1 MSDTAHESRAHK
13 ILRAIEP
20 LIYAKRKLTMAI
32 LLALTAFFLWQA
44 ALIKPDAGFDKSIPL
59 KHEYMQ
65 VYKQY
70 QESFGG
76 ANTILVALMQKNG
89 DIYNGKFLHRLKQ
102 VTDAVFFLPNID
114 RSQVQSLFT
123 PNVTYIEVVE
133 GGFFGT
139 NVIPADYP
147 TDENVTPEML
157 AKVKD
162 HVGKANIIGRLVSN
176 NQHGAIVQADL
187 LEINPITGE
196 KLDYGSVAD
205 QIEDR
210 VRGQFASPDKYIYK
224 AKRDLIVGQDY
235 PLKPNSPFK
244 DGEVLFK
251 QGETVTE
258 GYVQLGW
265 LKTQVKKLPAL
276 RHLDDGSAVPVEV
289 PARLLDVEKVANPDY
304 TPDIEIHIVGF
315 AKVVGDVID
324 ATLQVTAFFVL
335 TLVMTMILLWL
346 YVGNFKLAVL
356 PLVCSITAVIWEFGL
371 LKLFGKGLDPFAIL
385 VPFLILAVSVSHGVQ
400 YVNAWVGEIA
410 DNGRSSFDA
419 SLYTWR
425 RLAIYG
431 TMAIMTD
438 VAGFAMIG
446 FIPVGI
452 IQEMALNACLGM
464 AAIIITNK
472 VMMPIWLTWVSVGD
486 PKAFKEKQDRRDSI
500 FDGFWRLL
508 SNMTNPKPAVVA
520 LLICAVLLGWGL
532 WKGKD
537 LQIGDSQKGVPEL
550 LPDSRYNNDNAAIV
564 SNFALGTDL
573 IKVIAETDADA
584 CINSGVMDQIY
595 RLAWKLDNTK
605 GVQSTLSLPEL
616 SRLVYSIFVEGSP
629 KFYVLARNKDALGQ
643 AIKPIAPPTG
653 FLNESC
659 SAMPIW
665 TFLSD
670 HRAVTINRVVDQVK
684 AFNLSNSQEFYETH
698 KDVNAEYCGTKNH
711 TRRELGL
718 EKIKL
723 QHMTEVLHKKGLSDD
738 QVNAD
743 PAITAQQKVVSDADD
758 KLKGMDK
765 ECPVNFALASGNV
778 GVMAATNE
786 LVEKLE
792 HPILYLVYFAIVICV
807 FVSFFEWQSLVC
819 IMLPLVLVSMLAYA
833 VMAILSIG
841 MKTATLPVV
850 ALAVG
855 IGVDYGIYVYATLA
869 DACAGGYSLKE
880 GYFKTLKMTGK
891 AVVFTGITLGFGVA
905 TWLWSGL
912 QFQRDMGKLLVFMF
926 TANMFGAILILPAI
940 ASFLLKPRKLA
951 PGEKPVMVSRH

>member
-1 MSDTAHESRAHK
+1 MSDNRFYK
-13 ILRAIEP
+13 LMFQIGEP
-20 LIYAKRKLTMAI
+20 LIYARRKLTMGI
-32 LLALTAFFLWQA
+32 LLLITAFFLWE
-44 ALIKPDAGFDKSIPL
+44 ALHIQPDAGFDKSIPL
-59 KHEYMQ
+59 KHKYMQ

-70 QESFGG
+70 QEEFGG
-76 ANTILVALMQKNG
+76 ANTILVALMQKDG
-89 DIYNGKFLHRLKQ
+89 DIYNSKFLHRLKQ
-102 VTDAVFFLPNID
+102 VTDAVFFLPHID

-147 TDENVTPEML
+147 ADGEASPEML

-176 NQHGAIVQADL
+176 DQHGAIVQADL
-187 LEINPITGE
+187 LEIDPVTGE
-196 KLDYGSVAD
+196 KLDYGAVAD

-210 VRGQFASPDKYIYK
+210 VRGHFASPDKFIYK
-224 AKRDLIVGQDY
+224 AKRDIIVGKDF

-251 QGETVTE
+251 QGDTVTE
-258 GYVQLGW
+258 GYVHLDFLQTL
-265 LKTQVKKLPAL
+265 VKRLPAL
-276 RHLDDGSAVPVEV
+276 RHLDDGSAVDVDV
-289 PARLLDVEKVANPDY
+289 PARLLDVEQVKNEDY

-324 ATLQVTAFFVL
+324 ATLQVALFFLL
-335 TLVMTMILLWL
+335 TLVMTGILLWL
-346 YVGNFKLAVL
+346 YVGSFKLAIL

-371 LKLFGKGLDPFAIL
+371 LHLLGFGLDPFAIL

-410 DNGRSSFDA
+410 DNGRNSFDA
-419 SLYTWR
+419 SLFTWR

-446 FIPVGI
+446 LIPVGI

-464 AAIIITNK
+464 LAIIITNK
-472 VMMPIWLTWVSVGD
+472 VMMPIWLTWVNVGD
-486 PKAFKEKQDRRDSI
+486 PKAFKHKQEQRDSI
-500 FDGFWRLL
+500 FDGLWHFI
-508 SNMTNPKPAVVA
+508 SGMTDRKAAITA
-520 LLICAVLLGWGL
+520 LLICGVLLGWGL

-584 CINSGVMDQIY
+584 CIKAGVMNQIY
-595 RLAWKLDNTK
+595 GLAWKLDNTQ

-643 AIKPIAPPTG
+643 AIKPISPPTG

-665 TFLSD
+665 TFLGD
-670 HRAVTINRVVDQVK
+670 HRAVTINRVVKQVEDYN
-684 AFNLSNSQEFYETH
+684 AGNAAQFFETH
-698 KDVNAEYCGTKNH
+698 KDVDAKYCEDKNVARRDLGTQKQ
-711 TRRELGL
+711 L
-718 EKIKL
+718 L
-723 QHMTEVLHKKGLSDD
+723 QRMTENLHKKGLSEDL
-738 QVNAD
+738 VNAD
-743 PAITAQQKVVSDADD
+743 VGIVAQQKTLSDADD
-758 KLKGMDK
+758 KFKGMDK

-786 LVEKLE
+786 LVEQLE
-792 HPILYLVYFAIVICV
+792 RPILYLVYAAIIVCV
-807 FVSFFEWQSLVC
+807 FLSFFEWQSLVC

-833 VMAILSIG
+833 VMAILGIG
-841 MKTATLPVV
+841 MKIATLPVV

-855 IGVDYGIYVYATLA
+855 IGVDYGIYVYATMA
-869 DACAGGYSLKE
+869 DACAGGFSLKE

-905 TWLWSGL
+905 TWLFSGL

-940 ASFLLKPRKLA
+940 ASFLLTPRKLE

>member
-196 KLDYGSVAD
+196 KLDYGSGAD

-371 LKLFGKGLDPFAIL
+371 LQTFGFGVDPFAIM
-385 VPFLILAVSVSHGVQ
+385 VPFLVLAVSTSHGVQ
-400 YVNAWVGEIA
+400 YVNTWA
-410 DNGRSSFDA
+410 DEVTRGKDGLEA
-419 SLYTWR
+419 SKSTFR
-425 RLAIYG
+425 RLFIPGSIALL
-431 TMAIMTD
+431 TN
-438 VAGFAMIG
+438 VAGFLTIYLVPIG
-446 FIPVGI
+446 SVRD
-452 IQEMALNACLGM
+452 MSVNACLGM
-464 AAIIITNK
+464 FAVIVTNK
-472 VMMPIWLTWVSVGD
+472 VMMPIWLSKLSVANVAAFRARRLAKIDAGD
-486 PKAFKEKQDRRDSI
+486 RI
-500 FDGFWRLL
+500 WRALSLVTDKPVAAALVLL
-508 SNMTNPKPAVVA
+508 SLLVLGGSWAVQKQR
-520 LLICAVLLGWGL
+520 I
-532 WKGKD
+532 
-537 LQIGDSQKGVPEL
+537 IGDATTGVPEL
-550 LPDSRYNNDNAAIV
+550 RPDSRYNRDFAAV
-564 SNFALGTDL
+564 TGNFSIGTDILKL
-573 IKVIAETDADA
+573 ITETAPETCAQHDTLE
-584 CINSGVMDQIY
+584 QIDTF
-595 RLAWKLDNTK
+595 AWRMQNVE
-605 GVQSTLSLPEL
+605 GVQSVRSIATVIRQAYLGLMDLEPKFGVLPRNSNVLSLINQDIQTTSGL
-616 SRLVYSIFVEGSP
+616 LDFH
-629 KFYVLARNKDALGQ
+629 
-643 AIKPIAPPTG
+643 
-653 FLNESC
+653 C
-659 SAMPIW
+659 SAMPVFVF
-665 TFLSD
+665 TAD
-670 HRAVTINRVVDQVK
+670 HRAATIDRVIGAAKRFDAQN
-684 AFNLSNSQEFYETH
+684 AAEFYAAHPEAQPAACEART
-698 KDVNAEYCGTKNH
+698 AL
-711 TRRELGL
+711 RRELGNRQQA
-718 EKIKL
+718 L
-723 QHMTEVLHKKGLSDD
+723 QSYTDTLRARGAGDE

-743 PAITAQQKVVSDADD
+743 ARARKLQKAAEDAAAAYQDQAAMNCPAH
-758 KLKGMDK
+758 
-765 ECPVNFALASGNV
+765 FAIGSGNI
-778 GVMAATNE
+778 GVMAAANEVVQAKE
-786 LVEKLE
+786 LVTVLA
-792 HPILYLVYFAIVICV
+792 VYAVIV
-807 FVSFFEWQSLVC
+807 L
-819 IMLPLVLVSMLAYA
+819 LVLLSYRSPAGLLAICIPLFMVSIFANAL
-833 VMAILSIG
+833 MALFGIG
-841 MKTATLPVV
+841 LKVATLPVV
-850 ALAVG
+850 SLAVG
-855 IGVDYGIYVYATLA
+855 VGVDYGIYIYDVLQDKVRHGLGLREAYFQTLHQ
-869 DACAGGYSLKE
+869 
-880 GYFKTLKMTGK
+880 TGK
-891 AVVFTGITLGFGVA
+891 AVIFTGLCLAGGVA
-905 TWLWSGL
+905 AWLFSDL
-912 QFQRDMGKLLVFMF
+912 QFQRDMGRLLMFMF
-926 TANMFGAILILPAI
+926 VANMLGAVLLCPAYYR
-940 ASFLLKPRKLA
+940 FLARNKR
-951 PGEKPVMVSRH
+951 